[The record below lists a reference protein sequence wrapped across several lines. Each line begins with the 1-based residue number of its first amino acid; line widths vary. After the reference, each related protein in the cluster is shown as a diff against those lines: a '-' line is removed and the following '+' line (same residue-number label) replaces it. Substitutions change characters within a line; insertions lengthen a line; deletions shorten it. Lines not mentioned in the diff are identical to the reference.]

1 MMQRVNKCNAYNND
15 PLQLLESEPVR
26 IFKVPCF
33 RVQLVKDGSFT
44 STSDPCSVTNPGSVY
59 NMVKD
64 DLSNID
70 REYFLCLMLNT
81 KNKVIGLN
89 TVSIGSLSASIVH
102 PREVF
107 KPAII
112 AGAASIILI
121 HNHPS
126 GDPSPSQED
135 LEVTRRLH
143 DAGNLLGINVRDH
156 LVIGDNCFFS
166 FKEKGLL

>member
-1 MMQRVNKCNAYNND
+1 MQQVNKCNDYNND
-15 PLQLLESEPVR
+15 PLQLLETEPVKTY
-26 IFKVPCF
+26 KVPCF
-33 RVQLVKDGSFT
+33 RVQLVKDGAYT

-59 NMVKD
+59 NMVRG
-64 DLSNID
+64 DLCNID

-102 PREVF
+102 
-107 KPAII
+107 
-112 AGAASIILI
+112 
-121 HNHPS
+121 

-156 LVIGDNCFFS
+156 LIVGDDCYFS
-166 FKEKGLL
+166 FREKALL